1 MHSVAASAQQRC
13 NQPRHDD
20 DPWRRVLKVDCK
32 SMFTNA
38 SRKEVD
44 KQVKCTE
51 IQDLKLSGFIKISLF
66 GHRRI
71 LVVMREIPSAVF
83 FTRYFA
89 LKGERAGLRSGD
101 LRERLRGAQH
111 PRGSR
116 GFVSCASTRSSI
128 SASIPRIRYT
138 FRYATKPRLR
148 EIRMLPNRGS
158 EK

>member
-116 GFVSCASTRSSI
+116 GFVSC
-128 SASIPRIRYT
+128 
-138 FRYATKPRLR
+138 
-148 EIRMLPNRGS
+148 
-158 EK
+158 